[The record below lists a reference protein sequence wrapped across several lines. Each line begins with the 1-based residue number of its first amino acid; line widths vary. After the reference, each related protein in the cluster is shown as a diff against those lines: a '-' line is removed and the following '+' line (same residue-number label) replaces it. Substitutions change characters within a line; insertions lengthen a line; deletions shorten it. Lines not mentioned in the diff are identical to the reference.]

1 MATTTARHGAP
12 VADMSLSAGL
22 AGAAFSVAAL
32 VGVFAVCDAGFG
44 GLWRWHLAAG
54 SAAAS
59 TVIAAVGAWH
69 RRGAISV
76 GGSAHAAGVCALACA
91 LNSAYH
97 VVLTADPLATGPLLL
112 TVLASGVVLPLAR
125 WLLVVDVVAVVGYV
139 PTAVLHTDVVG
150 WTEIGVS
157 LAMAIGGSHVLH
169 TLRARGHAQLQALTD
184 ALAEQATR
192 DQLTGLLNRRGL
204 AGICVDLAALPG
216 RLGVVCLDV
225 DGFKHINDELGH
237 AAGDGV
243 LVEIA
248 DRLSGIAGDDGVLV
262 RLGGDEFA
270 LLVPGAEPEIVEQ
283 LAHRVRIRLAG
294 TAGVLGLPWAASVGT
309 ASGVVASAQDVER
322 LLAAADLAMYDDK
335 QARRG
340 LRGTAPGAAAP
351 ARAEVGGC

>member
-1 MATTTARHGAP
+1 MARTTARHGAP
-12 VADMSLSAGL
+12 VAEMSLSAGL
-22 AGAAFSVAAL
+22 AGAAFGVAAL

-44 GLWRWHLAAG
+44 GPWRWHLAAG

-69 RRGAISV
+69 RRDAISV

-262 RLGGDEFA
+262 RLGGDESRCSCGPA
-270 LLVPGAEPEIVEQ
+270 GDRRAARPPGAHPIG
-283 LAHRVRIRLAG
+283 RDGRRSRPP
-294 TAGVLGLPWAASVGT
+294 LGQP
-309 ASGVVASAQDVER
+309 ASAPPRAWWPPLQDVER